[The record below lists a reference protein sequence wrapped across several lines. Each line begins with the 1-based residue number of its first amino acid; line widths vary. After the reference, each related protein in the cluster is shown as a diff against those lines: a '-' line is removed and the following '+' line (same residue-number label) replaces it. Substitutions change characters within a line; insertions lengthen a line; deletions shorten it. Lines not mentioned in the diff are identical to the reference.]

1 MNFVQ
6 GKEQDPIGWT
16 KAKMKDFTEDR
27 LEEDNDQAL
36 IPRTNGDRCTQ
47 EREDVSPLR
56 SSISNSEITMKHKVP
71 RKKKRKDIP
80 RIDDIK
86 ELLAIS
92 TLKRFGNERK
102 EVDPPT
108 TCLPRNE
115 YLSLTTK
122 RECIKRNLE
131 KHVQMA
137 FQGDWCDH
145 LNRMLT
151 FYHWEETHRYSILPY
166 AKERHYPLKTSKATS
181 LKAFYFSMKSFL
193 ITNPL
198 PLWGCTVDPNL

>member
-1 MNFVQ
+1 M
-6 GKEQDPIGWT
+6 
-16 KAKMKDFTEDR
+16 
-27 LEEDNDQAL
+27 
-36 IPRTNGDRCTQ
+36 
-47 EREDVSPLR
+47 
-56 SSISNSEITMKHKVP
+56 
-71 RKKKRKDIP
+71 
-80 RIDDIK
+80 
-86 ELLAIS
+86 
-92 TLKRFGNERK
+92 KRFGNERK

-198 PLWGCTVDPNL
+198 PLWGCTVDPNLWDDCTFPLLSLNKESPFTFFQSLTSLLMDLIPWRPVTRNVR